1 LENTEVPD
9 AFSGVVDVQ
18 DLDVGVG
25 MDAPSTAKNAA
36 CDGSP
41 GTSQFLA
48 RGRPGES

>member
-25 MDAPSTAKNAA
+25 MDAPEHREE
-36 CDGSP
+36 
-41 GTSQFLA
+41 
-48 RGRPGES
+48 RGL